1 MPAQQ
6 QRQQVM
12 YPFRVATRQRRKQI
26 KTTQSIS
33 GLGGAA
39 QFTLDRV
46 GMLNYLVIVLN
57 ATVTLSSGGAFAT
70 LGPWSLIDKVSVNLN
85 LGNMT
90 LVSISG
96 WNLYQLNKIL
106 FRGWAPDG
114 GGNFTPNAQTF
125 TAPVA
130 SGANVWRLPLVIP
143 ISANPGSEFDTGLV
157 NLQAPEV
164 QVDVIV
170 QLANAGATFVT
181 NFSTLTAVTCTLY
194 QQYFDLPRP
203 GAPVRLPLGQI
214 VRTVETTKA
223 IAATGEL
230 DYTVERQGQL
240 LQFVSTFVANGSRS
254 NGLDSVSLIA
264 NINDRIYTLDPTIC
278 QFVNQFDYSAPSD
291 TGVMA
296 LDLWHARESPSSG
309 DRRDVLNTEVL
320 TTLQWNP
327 TVSSGTTLG
336 SGNNYWTSARRV
348 LVNFAQPGIGP
359 SI

>member
-1 MPAQQ
+1 MPAAKQQ
-6 QRQQVM
+6 QQVM
-12 YPFRVATRQRRKQI
+12 YPFRVATRQRRKQV
-26 KTTQSIS
+26 KTAQSIS
-33 GLGGAA
+33 GLSGAA
-39 QFTLDRV
+39 SFTLDRV
-46 GMLNYLVIVLN
+46 GMLNYLVIVLQ
-57 ATVTLSSGGAFAT
+57 ATVTLSAGGAFAT

-96 WNLYQLNKIL
+96 WNLYQMNKVM

-114 GGNFTPNAQTF
+114 GGNYTPSSLVYS
-125 TAPVA
+125 APVA
-130 SGANVWRLPLVIP
+130 SGANIWRLPLLIP
-143 ISANPGSEFDTGLV
+143 ISANPGSEFDTGLIG
-157 NLQAPEV
+157 LQAPEV
-164 QVDVIV
+164 QVDVVV
-170 QLANAGATFVT
+170 QLAAAGATFVT
-181 NFSTLTAVTCTLY
+181 NFTSLTNVTCTLY

-214 VRTVETTKA
+214 VRTVDTTKA
-223 IAATGEL
+223 VAATGEL

-240 LQFVSTFVANGSRS
+240 LNMVSTFVANGARS
-254 NGLDSVSLIA
+254 NGLDNVNLIA

-278 QFVNQFDYSAPSD
+278 KMVNEFDYSLPSD
-291 TGVMA
+291 TGVFI
-296 LDLWHARESPSSG
+296 LDLWHAREAPSSG

-327 TVSSGTTLG
+327 TISAGTVLG
-336 SGNNYWTSARRV
+336 SGNNYWTTARRV

>member
-1 MPAQQ
+1 MPAAQQ
-6 QRQQVM
+6 QQKVM
-12 YPFRVATRQRRKQI
+12 YPFRVATRQRRKQV
-26 KTTQSIS
+26 KTAQSIS

-46 GMLNYLVIVLN
+46 GMLNYLVIVLS

-96 WNLYQLNKIL
+96 WNLYQINKIL

-114 GGNFTPNAQTF
+114 GGNFTQASQVY
-125 TAPVA
+125 AAGVA
-130 SGANVWRLPLVIP
+130 SGANVWKLPLIIP
-143 ISANPGSEFDTGLV
+143 ISANPGSEFDTGMV

-170 QLANAGATFVT
+170 QLASAGATFVT

-223 IAATGEL
+223 IAAVGEL

-254 NGLDSVSLIA
+254 NGLDNVALIA
-264 NINDRIYTLDPTIC
+264 NINDRIYVLDPTIT
-278 QFVNQFDYSAPSD
+278 QLVNSFDYSAPND
-291 TGVMA
+291 TGVFA

-327 TVSSGTTLG
+327 TVSSGTSLG